1 MKFTEFTEGDNKKVT
16 DETIVNEAEPA
27 FKLDI
32 QTQYPTPANDNRAPT
47 TTKSNVVDLNQYRD
61 ELKKLDNAGQK
72 ELQNYIKK
80 NKSLWSRLSGWGA
93 KTAGRHAGA
102 TVASTVT
109 GPLSPAVAAVANLAL
124 LGYDVYTLGNT
135 IYDWA
140 KGNDVDLPK
149 ADSKNATGSA
159 PFTVPPRPTSQGGR
173 NKRID
178 RWDRLY
184 GKTHNP
190 DGTAIEVDRPP
201 FVPPLG
207 PAPGFKPGNVN
218 TDKID
223 ITTPSSDTPP
233 NIQDPSKLGDPAPA
247 GDSVEFDPNI
257 VGDPNIYIPN
267 IPGPFKP
274 PRIDPDDGSEIVIPR
289 NIEVPDFKQTQKQ
302 KLDPPPVGKTNV
314 LPTIGTPPASAL
326 KLNRNRKTPP
336 TKQRVRPSRK
346 FGGLPSSN
354 QQKATYRLNPFTPLP
369 MPDPMNLSRYKSF
382 GESID
387 EREMT
392 KKEKAKEKRL
402 KKKYDDSDMKASMK
416 KQYGK
421 DWKTVY
427 YATIRKQAMDEGYQ
441 ILPSIDKARY
451 DEIQGMEG
459 PMMTASG
466 KVLYY
471 DPQEGA
477 YYDRDSDMYLSYEE
491 FKQYDEPMRADE
503 GKTKVPDYSKMIQHM
518 HSKDAENMKLPEPGM
533 SSDEPP
539 MSPNE
544 VERQKR
550 IGDGGGYSPPTKK
563 PTSKKS
569 TYMKPI
575 ISFPRDIPSFGTI
588 LQNAMERMNE
598 APGDEELLKPMV
610 DMDPKVLPI
619 YAKNIIK
626 KYPHLKP
633 SVNAMIG
640 KNEAVAT
647 EAKQLKYNFAVVDA
661 NDFDTVIG
669 FTTDLR
675 DAKEM
680 ANRHTKNG
688 ISNGKIIKLKKP
700 MSQKKGDMMI
710 NRPMDEASSPWTSSG
725 KHPEDMDRDELE
737 HEIDIFKQYKK
748 AGMSL
753 SPQEIMRMD
762 SLYDYLDTVDDMV
775 KVTNIKWDSDDDVSN
790 LSTTMMVP
798 VPPELDDEDA
808 EEFIANYITDKTGMT
823 HDGFMIGESNLNE
836 GYEGEI
842 SAILQ
847 ALDIEHHWSDGR
859 LHVNKRDV
867 DDVRDRLDDTD
878 MEMPDITI
886 YEDDMPYG
894 AKVAAMGTAGA
905 AGLYGA
911 KKGIQKY
918 GPAVVD
924 KAKTAINNRNLNK
937 LKNPKP
943 QGSPSKLGKL
953 AKVGKG
959 VLGKAA
965 WPIALGMAGYD
976 AVRGYRADPN
986 ASFTQ
991 KMKNAGNTALDG
1003 ISFGTLG
1010 KDATRESLQAQG
1022 FTVQD
1027 LKEKVDQFIL
1037 VKENVDTMRK
1047 IVANK
1052 SAMPVKFEDGTMK
1065 VDMTTANIFL
1075 QAFDKMRDD
1084 NQAKVA
1090 EMMRTK
1096 KGFLRV
1102 MDIIYGAMR

>member
-32 QTQYPTPANDNRAPT
+32 QTQYPTPANDNRAP
-47 TTKSNVVDLNQYRD
+47 KSNVVDINQYRD

-140 KGNDVDLPK
+140 KGNDVDLKK
-149 ADSKNATGSA
+149 ADSKNATGPA
-159 PFTVPPRPTSQGGR
+159 PFTAPPRPTSQGGR

-190 DGTAIEVDRPP
+190 DGTAIEVVRPP

-207 PAPGFKPGNVN
+207 PAPSVKPGDVN

-223 ITTPSSDTPP
+223 ITTPSSDTLP
-233 NIQDPSKLGDPAPA
+233 NIQDPGKLGDPAPA

-257 VGDPNIYIPN
+257 VGDPNKVIIP
-267 IPGPFKP
+267 PQGPFKLP
-274 PRIDPDDGSEIVIPR
+274 DLKPDDGIEIVIPSY
-289 NIEVPDFKQTQKQ
+289 EPPVKKQQKQ
-302 KLDPPPVGKTNV
+302 KLDPPAVGKAE
-314 LPTIGTPPASAL
+314 LPTIGTPPAIAL
-326 KLNRNRKTPP
+326 KTGSVRKTPP
-336 TKQRVRPSRK
+336 GRGRTTPSRK

-427 YATIRKQAMDEGYQ
+427 YATIRKKAMEQANEGYQ

-459 PMMTASG
+459 PMMTTSG

-491 FKQYDEPMRADE
+491 FKQYDEPIKAESTETEFVRKAEKERFQRMKDKEMRQ
-503 GKTKVPDYSKMIQHM
+503 G
-518 HSKDAENMKLPEPGM
+518 GF
-533 SSDEPP
+533 P

-575 ISFPRDIPSFGTI
+575 ISFPRDTPTFDTI

-598 APGDEELLKPMV
+598 APGDEELLKPMI

-710 NRPMDEASSPWTSSG
+710 NRPMEEGVAKFYDEYDTPVNIQVTDDKLLYNDKDIKMYNWSIAQSMLTPQMYKNAKSWDDVHAYLKSADDKGQLHQAIRATFETNPENITTEASSPWTSSG

-775 KVTNIKWDSDDDVSN
+775 KVTNIKWDSDDDVSD

-847 ALDIEHHWSDGR
+847 ALDIEHHWQDGR
-859 LHVNKRDV
+859 LHVSKRDV
-867 DDVRDRLDDTD
+867 EDVKDRLGDTD
-878 MEMPDITI
+878 MEMPKITI
-886 YEDDMPYG
+886 Y
-894 AKVAAMGTAGA
+894 
-905 AGLYGA
+905 
-911 KKGIQKY
+911 
-918 GPAVVD
+918 
-924 KAKTAINNRNLNK
+924 
-937 LKNPKP
+937 
-943 QGSPSKLGKL
+943 
-953 AKVGKG
+953 
-959 VLGKAA
+959 
-965 WPIALGMAGYD
+965 
-976 AVRGYRADPN
+976 
-986 ASFTQ
+986 
-991 KMKNAGNTALDG
+991 
-1003 ISFGTLG
+1003 
-1010 KDATRESLQAQG
+1010 
-1022 FTVQD
+1022 
-1027 LKEKVDQFIL
+1027 
-1037 VKENVDTMRK
+1037 
-1047 IVANK
+1047 
-1052 SAMPVKFEDGTMK
+1052 
-1065 VDMTTANIFL
+1065 
-1075 QAFDKMRDD
+1075 
-1084 NQAKVA
+1084 
-1090 EMMRTK
+1090 
-1096 KGFLRV
+1096 
-1102 MDIIYGAMR
+1102 